1 MTGNTQQVLMWLF
14 DMDKD
19 AVWDIEPHKERKGRS
34 LNANSYFHVLVQK
47 LAQAQQPP
55 VSLAKCKNMMIA
67 AYGQPEYIDGQA
79 SNHQKQ
85 RTTRKENAGNRVFAH
100 GTCEDKRR
108 KRNRVLFLPNLS
120 RHSHLQQHRNAKADR
135 GSCARVQGCRNRN
148 GNTCGNSKM
157 IDVWGLKMAR
167 RYSIIQKG
175 FDTCFLCGHTQQT

>member
-67 AYGQPEYIDGQA
+67 AYGQPEYIDGQQA
-79 SNHQKQ
+79 IIKSNVPQEKMQEIEYLHTALVKISE
-85 RTTRKENAGNRVFAH
+85 EN
-100 GTCEDKRR
+100 GTECYFYRIY
-108 KRNRVLFLPNLS
+108 
-120 RHSHLQQHRNAKADR
+120 R
-135 GSCARVQGCRNRN
+135 GSHTYDSAEMQKLIAGTVQECQDAGIETATPNEIA
-148 GNTCGNSKM
+148 KM
-157 IDVWGLKMAR
+157 IAVWGE
-167 RYSIIQKG
+167 RYEKIQ
-175 FDTCFLCGHTQQT
+175 HHN

>member
-67 AYGQPEYIDGQA
+67 AYGQPEYIDGQQA
-79 SNHQKQ
+79 IIKSNVPAEKMQEIEYLHTALVKISEENGTECYFYRIYRGTHTYNNVEMQKLIEGVVQ
-85 RTTRKENAGNRVFAH
+85 ECKDAGIETA
-100 GTCEDKRR
+100 TPAEI
-108 KRNRVLFLPNLS
+108 
-120 RHSHLQQHRNAKADR
+120 A
-135 GSCARVQGCRNRN
+135 
-148 GNTCGNSKM
+148 KM
-157 IDVWGLKMAR
+157 IDVWGLKNGKK
-167 RYSIIQKG
+167 I
-175 FDTCFLCGHTQQT
+175 

>member
-67 AYGQPEYIDGQA
+67 AYGQPEYIDGQQA
-79 SNHQKQ
+79 IIKSNVPAEKMQEIEYLHTALVKISEENGTECYFYRIYRGTHTYNNIEMQKLIEGVVQ
-85 RTTRKENAGNRVFAH
+85 ECKDAGIETATPAEIV
-100 GTCEDKRR
+100 
-108 KRNRVLFLPNLS
+108 
-120 RHSHLQQHRNAKADR
+120 
-135 GSCARVQGCRNRN
+135 
-148 GNTCGNSKM
+148 KM
-157 IDVWGLKMAR
+157 IDVWGVKNGKK
-167 RYSIIQKG
+167 I
-175 FDTCFLCGHTQQT
+175 

>member
-67 AYGQPEYIDGQA
+67 AYGQPEYIDGQQA
-79 SNHQKQ
+79 IIKSNVPQEKMQEIEYLHTALVKISEENGTECYFYRIYRGTHTYNNIEMQKLIEGVVQ
-85 RTTRKENAGNRVFAH
+85 ECKDAGIETA
-100 GTCEDKRR
+100 TPAE
-108 KRNRVLFLPNLS
+108 
-120 RHSHLQQHRNAKADR
+120 
-135 GSCARVQGCRNRN
+135 VQ
-148 GNTCGNSKM
+148 KM
-157 IDVWGLKMAR
+157 IEVWG
-167 RYSIIQKG
+167 QKYVKKI
-175 FDTCFLCGHTQQT
+175 

>member
-67 AYGQPEYIDGQA
+67 AYGQPEYIDGQQA
-79 SNHQKQ
+79 IIKSNVPQEKMQEIEYLHTALVKISEENGTECYFYRIYRGTHTYNTIEMQKLIEGVVQ
-85 RTTRKENAGNRVFAH
+85 ECKDAGIETA
-100 GTCEDKRR
+100 TPAEI
-108 KRNRVLFLPNLS
+108 
-120 RHSHLQQHRNAKADR
+120 A
-135 GSCARVQGCRNRN
+135 
-148 GNTCGNSKM
+148 KM
-157 IDVWGLKMAR
+157 IDVWGLKNEKK
-167 RYSIIQKG
+167 I
-175 FDTCFLCGHTQQT
+175 

>member
-67 AYGQPEYIDGQA
+67 AYGQPEYIDGQQA
-79 SNHQKQ
+79 IIKSNVPQEKMQEIEYLHTALVKISE
-85 RTTRKENAGNRVFAH
+85 EN
-100 GTCEDKRR
+100 GTECYFYRIY
-108 KRNRVLFLPNLS
+108 
-120 RHSHLQQHRNAKADR
+120 R
-135 GSCARVQGCRNRN
+135 GSHTYNTEEMQKLIAGTVQECQDAGVE
-148 GNTCGNSKM
+148 TATPAEVQKM
-157 IDVWGLKMAR
+157 IEVWG
-167 RYSIIQKG
+167 QKYVKKI
-175 FDTCFLCGHTQQT
+175 

>member
-67 AYGQPEYIDGQA
+67 AYGQPEYIDGQQA
-79 SNHQKQ
+79 IIKSNVPQEKMQEIEYLHTALVKISEENGTECYFYRIHRGTHTYNNVEMQKLIEGVVQ
-85 RTTRKENAGNRVFAH
+85 ECKDAGIETA
-100 GTCEDKRR
+100 TPAEI
-108 KRNRVLFLPNLS
+108 
-120 RHSHLQQHRNAKADR
+120 A
-135 GSCARVQGCRNRN
+135 
-148 GNTCGNSKM
+148 KM
-157 IDVWGLKMAR
+157 IDVWGLKNGKK
-167 RYSIIQKG
+167 I
-175 FDTCFLCGHTQQT
+175 

>member
-67 AYGQPEYIDGQA
+67 AYGQPEYIDGQQA
-79 SNHQKQ
+79 IIKSNVPQEKMQEIEYLHTALVKISEENGTECYFYRIYRGTHTYNNIEMQKLIEGVVQ
-85 RTTRKENAGNRVFAH
+85 ECKDAGIETA
-100 GTCEDKRR
+100 TPAEI
-108 KRNRVLFLPNLS
+108 
-120 RHSHLQQHRNAKADR
+120 A
-135 GSCARVQGCRNRN
+135 
-148 GNTCGNSKM
+148 KM
-157 IDVWGLKMAR
+157 IDVWGLKNGKK
-167 RYSIIQKG
+167 I
-175 FDTCFLCGHTQQT
+175 

>member
-67 AYGQPEYIDGQA
+67 AYGQPEYIDGQQA
-79 SNHQKQ
+79 IIKSNVPAEKMQEIEYLHTALVKISE
-85 RTTRKENAGNRVFAH
+85 EN
-100 GTCEDKRR
+100 GTECYFYRIY
-108 KRNRVLFLPNLS
+108 
-120 RHSHLQQHRNAKADR
+120 R
-135 GSCARVQGCRNRN
+135 GSHTYNTEEMQKLIAGTVQECQDAGIETATPNEIA
-148 GNTCGNSKM
+148 KM
-157 IDVWGLKMAR
+157 IEVWGLKNEKA
-167 RYSIIQKG
+167 Q
-175 FDTCFLCGHTQQT
+175 HHN

>member
-67 AYGQPEYIDGQA
+67 AYGQPEYIDGQQA
-79 SNHQKQ
+79 IIKSNVPQEKMQEIEYLHTALVKISEENGTECYFYRIYRGTHTYNNVEMQKLIEGVVQ
-85 RTTRKENAGNRVFAH
+85 ECKDAGIETA
-100 GTCEDKRR
+100 TPAE
-108 KRNRVLFLPNLS
+108 
-120 RHSHLQQHRNAKADR
+120 
-135 GSCARVQGCRNRN
+135 VQ
-148 GNTCGNSKM
+148 KM
-157 IDVWGLKMAR
+157 IEVWG
-167 RYSIIQKG
+167 QKYVKKI
-175 FDTCFLCGHTQQT
+175 